1 LLLLEAADEEVD
13 KGAGFPGLQLLPQAR
28 KNPARLWRA
37 SNSTGEVAGRA
48 AAPLVA
54 AW

>member
-13 KGAGFPGLQLLPQAR
+13 KGAGFPGLQLLLQAR

-37 SNSTGEVAGRA
+37 GNSREVAGRT

-54 AW
+54 AR